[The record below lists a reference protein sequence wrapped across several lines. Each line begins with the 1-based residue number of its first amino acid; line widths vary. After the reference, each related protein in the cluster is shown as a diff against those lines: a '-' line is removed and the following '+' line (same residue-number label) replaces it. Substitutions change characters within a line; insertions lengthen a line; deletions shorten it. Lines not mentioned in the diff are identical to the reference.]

1 MTSLPLEPNSL
12 YILLL
17 GLGGACLFEWQLYL
31 ASTST
36 TGRTFHI
43 TNDAGPIAREYKS
56 ETVYDMATSAKV
68 VVALQIGIVGPIMH
82 VALAARLALVPL
94 TVYSVRYR
102 EGHCC
107 RVWVQEALF
116 ALDDEGYLDIGKG
129 VREIEQ
135 EAKQCAMLNKSRGTR
150 SVVRSGGSVS

>member
-17 GLGGACLFEWQLYL
+17 NLGGACLFEWQLYL

-56 ETVYDMATSAKV
+56 EPVYDMATSAKV

-102 EGHCC
+102 EGLCC
-107 RVWVQEALF
+107 
-116 ALDDEGYLDIGKG
+116 
-129 VREIEQ
+129 
-135 EAKQCAMLNKSRGTR
+135 
-150 SVVRSGGSVS
+150 SGGTVCVG